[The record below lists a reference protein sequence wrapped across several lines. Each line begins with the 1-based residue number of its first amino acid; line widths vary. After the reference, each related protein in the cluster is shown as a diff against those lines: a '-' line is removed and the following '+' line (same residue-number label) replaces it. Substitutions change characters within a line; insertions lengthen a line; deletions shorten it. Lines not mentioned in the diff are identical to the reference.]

1 MSSPC
6 SIEDLQAA
14 VHEAFAEG
22 IEPVAVALNP
32 GHEIHVAD
40 PALGLPPLKADEM
53 DAIDGIPIVVD
64 PLLALGEI
72 EVRARG

>member
-14 VHEAFAEG
+14 LHQAFGDG
-22 IEPVAVALNP
+22 IEPAGIALHP
-32 GHEIHVAD
+32 SHEIHVSD
-40 PALGLPPLKADEM
+40 PALGLPPLLADQI
-53 DAIDGIPIVVD
+53 DAIDGIPVVID
-64 PLLALGEI
+64 PTLALGEI